1 MKLLEVDGVVG
12 GYGSVPVLHGVSLT
26 IGEGELLTMLG
37 ANGAGKSTLMRII
50 GGIHRPMDGKITF
63 AGREITKSSPA
74 QITRAGIAHV
84 PENRRV
90 FTDHVVEEN
99 LMLGAYARTR
109 DRKAVRD
116 DLERLLEKFP
126 ILRERRRQVAGSLS
140 GGEQQMLAIA
150 MALMA
155 RPKLLMLDEPSL
167 GLAPIIVNRVFDEI
181 ETLRKEGTTILLNEQ
196 LATRALAVADRGI
209 VLHLGRIVAE
219 GTAAELQA
227 NDAVRSA
234 YLGA

>member
-1 MKLLEVDGVVG
+1 VDSLVG
-12 GYGSVPVLHGVSLT
+12 GYGTVPVLHGVSLSV
-26 IGEGELLTMLG
+26 GEGELLTLLG

-50 GGIHRPMDGKITF
+50 GGVHRAMSGSVTF
-63 AGREITKSSPA
+63 AGRDITKASPA
-74 QITRAGIAHV
+74 QTTRAGIAHV

-90 FTDHVVEEN
+90 FTEHAVEEN
-99 LMLGAYARTR
+99 LLLGAYARSR
-109 DRKAVRD
+109 DRKGVRT
-116 DLERLLEKFP
+116 DLQRLLEKFP
-126 ILRERRRQVAGSLS
+126 ILGERRRQSAGSLS

-167 GLAPIIVNRVFDEI
+167 GLAPIIVNRVFEEI
-181 ETLRKEGTTILLNEQ
+181 ETLRSEGTTILLNEQ
-196 LATRALAVADRGI
+196 LAARALAVADRGI

-219 GTAAELQA
+219 GTAAELKA